1 MYGTRGEGIGERESV
16 SRSGSGFIPTRRPIF
31 ADNNVLVAAAE
42 RGNAAALAEIQ
53 AGQTLVTP
61 NQLREFLNV
70 NSATQRAARRSFL
83 DREGIAV
90 FGGQRAGVVAR
101 TSIFQEVFQAV
112 VVDHGRADAA
122 LAAFAKATGFE
133 AVTLEQ
139 RLTNFLTHTHQRL
152 GVPLRSMPR

>member
-1 MYGTRGEGIGERESV
+1 V

-42 RGNAAALAEIQ
+42 RGHASALAEIR

-70 NSATQRAARRSFL
+70 NSAMQQAARRSFL

-90 FGGQRAGVVAR
+90 LGGPQAGVVAH

-139 RLTNFLTHTHQRL
+139 RLTNFLTHTHPRL